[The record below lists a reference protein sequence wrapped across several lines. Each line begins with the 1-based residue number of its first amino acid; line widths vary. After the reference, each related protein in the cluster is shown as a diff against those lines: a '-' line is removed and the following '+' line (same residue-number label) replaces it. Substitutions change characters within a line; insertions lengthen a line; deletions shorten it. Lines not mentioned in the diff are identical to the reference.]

1 MTDKP
6 VVSRRAILRG
16 VSVAVPTI
24 LTLNSGVAAAV
35 ARSSNLIGAV
45 RSGAPPGDKL
55 CFDAS
60 AYDPLPGWRS
70 GKIRY
75 DLGRRPDFDVVR
87 IPSSLNY
94 RDAGSPRVLVN
105 PEKVCTTSGDYQYQ
119 VPGSETWTGL
129 ADTRKPSMLL
139 SATALTSFVG
149 KYNEIDI
156 RDL

>member
-16 VSVAVPTI
+16 ASVAVPTI

-35 ARSSNLIGAV
+35 ARSSNIIGAV
-45 RSGAPPGDKL
+45 QSGAPPGDKY

-60 AYDPLPGWRS
+60 PYEPLPGWRS
-70 GKIRY
+70 GKWRY
-75 DLGRRPDFDVVR
+75 DLGQNPDFDVVR
-87 IPSSLNY
+87 IPGDLNY
-94 RDAGSPRVLVN
+94 QEAASPGVLVS
-105 PEKVCTTSGDYQYQ
+105 PETVCTTSGDYQYQ
-119 VPGSETWTGL
+119 VPGTDTWTNL
-129 ADTRKPSMLL
+129 TDTNKPSMLL